1 MDTPL
6 TGVVPVVP
14 TIFHDDQS
22 VDLGGTAR
30 VVDYLIDAEVDGL
43 CLLANYSE
51 QFSLTDAER
60 DAIARTLLERVAGR
74 LPVIVTTSPRWHAGV
89 VGLILKQSMRLCAIG
104 LGIGL
109 TLAVGLSTAL
119 ASTLVMMDTFDV
131 AAFSA
136 GIVIVITACLVAA
149 FYPARRAAGVEPWV
163 ALRIEWPRRSAGLRP
178 TSSWWRASAG
188 TREAGRRL
196 SSMRQS

>member
-1 MDTPL
+1 MGRSLTTGRTYLRQTHEGELMSSPGEPARRCPS

-60 DAIARTLLERVAGR
+60 DTITRMLLERIAGR
-74 LPVIVTTSPRWHAGV
+74 LP
-89 VGLILKQSMRLCAIG
+89 
-104 LGIGL
+104 
-109 TLAVGLSTAL
+109 
-119 ASTLVMMDTFDV
+119 
-131 AAFSA
+131 
-136 GIVIVITACLVAA
+136 
-149 FYPARRAAGVEPWV
+149 
-163 ALRIEWPRRSAGLRP
+163 
-178 TSSWWRASAG
+178 
-188 TREAGRRL
+188 
-196 SSMRQS
+196 